1 LAGKRPP
8 IISESERE
16 IARSII
22 AQAIGDMSRPRRK
35 RNHPDRFA
43 NLGIGTF
50 FFVLGAAALGAF
62 AWMTRLYPPGG
73 LWTAGFVCTLFGT
86 IALIGLSMVIQG
98 AKNRPGSEGFFY
110 RGFSWLGA
118 HLTPVQATLAPLAL
132 CIVIVMEGLATRD
145 LVTLR
150 LGLFAA
156 LVWSSLFVQLFL
168 HEVGHFL
175 AVRRVHLPVIRLAAG
190 PVTLVPHG
198 PFYRFETNRKWLHF
212 MMGAVYYELHA
223 APSPR
228 KTLFVASAGPVA
240 TACIGLLAMAVRA
253 AVPSGSLGYDVAS
266 ANAAIAGGMLI
277 MNLVPIR
284 LGVMETDGL
293 QIWHSVRSLGGIARS

>member
-1 LAGKRPP
+1 
-8 IISESERE
+8 
-16 IARSII
+16 
-22 AQAIGDMSRPRRK
+22 
-35 RNHPDRFA
+35 
-43 NLGIGTF
+43 
-50 FFVLGAAALGAF
+50 
-62 AWMTRLYPPGG
+62 
-73 LWTAGFVCTLFGT
+73 
-86 IALIGLSMVIQG
+86 
-98 AKNRPGSEGFFY
+98 
-110 RGFSWLGA
+110 
-118 HLTPVQATLAPLAL
+118 
-132 CIVIVMEGLATRD
+132 
-145 LVTLR
+145 
-150 LGLFAA
+150 
-156 LVWSSLFVQLFL
+156 
-168 HEVGHFL
+168 
-175 AVRRVHLPVIRLAAG
+175 
-190 PVTLVPHG
+190 
-198 PFYRFETNRKWLHF
+198 